1 MLVIWK
7 QNFLLQGK
15 TLLHHIIFHCIS
27 IYVQFT
33 NKYSLTLS
41 IHYIQLLVH
50 CLKPTS
56 VNQHRFFLLFLKT
69 QEVFCS
75 LDNTISWMLVL
86 FVSLRHVKWNHTIL
100 QFSLSHPPIWPD
112 SIWSQ
117 LHHLCSKLMSLVLVC
132 SVCCTSCSTLPVVC
146 ANKRIAFSVSSQWFS
161 ESVSCQTKIICRKYV
176 ELLLYKGR
184 QTRKFFE
191 LKHPRLSLMHT
202 TFLTGPARW
211 VWPQQ
216 AQRTRAQETKNR
228 SFPNVSLWWGGPD
241 NRSCSSDM

>member
-1 MLVIWK
+1 MQRNKYKEK
-7 QNFLLQGK
+7 QRSTCSTIPSK
-15 TLLHHIIFHCIS
+15 CTCTLIINACHSSARKDIVTPYHFPLHIHLCT
-27 IYVQFT
+27 IYQLEH
-33 NKYSLTLS
+33 KYSLPLC

-69 QEVFCS
+69 QEVFCT

-202 TFLTGPARW
+202 TWFWHDCAPATTGS
-211 VWPQQ
+211 
-216 AQRTRAQETKNR
+216 THTCTGN
-228 SFPNVSLWWGGPD
+228 
-241 NRSCSSDM
+241 